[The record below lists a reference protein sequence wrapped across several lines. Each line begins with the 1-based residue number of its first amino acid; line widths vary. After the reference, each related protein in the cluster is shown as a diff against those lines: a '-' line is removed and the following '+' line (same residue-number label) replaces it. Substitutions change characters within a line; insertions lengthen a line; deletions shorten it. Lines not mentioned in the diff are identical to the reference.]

1 MERKIGPAI
10 WTNAYA
16 VTYFFQA
23 LEGKD
28 IKDLLTNVGSGG
40 AAAPAAVGGAAA
52 GAAAP
57 AEAAAAE
64 EKKEEGKD
72 LKPVRLGFAD
82 RNTDRLYREGGVRRG
97 HGLRSFRLSA
107 LIYTNAARF
116 MRFGGGAEIWQL
128 FSVWGVNSPIGTD
141 QPVCTQAFRMQ
152 LRDAYKSWK
161 ELLGQY
167 RFCDPPL
174 IHVHVH
180 VRHSLVHVSSRYRS
194 I

>member
-97 HGLRSFRLSA
+97 HGLRSVRLNVLIRSTFCFLFFLVSLLSPYITRISCTRYNATARRPKREKKEESNGQGHLVGLGA
-107 LIYTNAARF
+107 LLA
-116 MRFGGGAEIWQL
+116 
-128 FSVWGVNSPIGTD
+128 
-141 QPVCTQAFRMQ
+141 
-152 LRDAYKSWK
+152 
-161 ELLGQY
+161 
-167 RFCDPPL
+167 
-174 IHVHVH
+174 
-180 VRHSLVHVSSRYRS
+180 
-194 I
+194 